1 MPSFMIDTN
10 VDIDA
15 PKEAVW
21 DVLIDFP
28 SYSEWNP
35 LQQAGSHV
43 V

>member
-1 MPSFMIDTN
+1 MPSIMIDTN

-28 SYSEWNP
+28 RLND
-35 LQQAGSHV
+35 ARGR
-43 V
+43 